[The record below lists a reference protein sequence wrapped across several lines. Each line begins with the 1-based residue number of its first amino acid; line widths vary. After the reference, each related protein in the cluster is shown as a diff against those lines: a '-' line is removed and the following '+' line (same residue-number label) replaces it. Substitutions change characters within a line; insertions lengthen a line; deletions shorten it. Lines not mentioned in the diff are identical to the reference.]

1 MKVVDHLN
9 KRVEMVLLGQRRHGV
24 FVDCSP
30 FSQVSASTKKFRTS
44 CDKLRTSGK
53 LLAARPAGIGTG
65 SGQLT
70 AGAVGFVAHPAKLRA
85 EIIGRS
91 KCAVTSLPSGHDGL
105 GVLSFTRTI
114 LLLQCERTARIILT
128 QRGDVLAVE
137 RRSILVAG
145 DKNPDGRR
153 QFRPHLPRH
162 STTVQ
167 PKNGFAMPVH

>member
-70 AGAVGFVAHPAKLRA
+70 LGEGGFVAHPAKLVRQVVSVS
-85 EIIGRS
+85 ERTITR
-91 KCAVTSLPSGHDGL
+91 LPGGHDGTS
-105 GVLSFTRTI
+105 VLSFTRTI

-128 QRGDVLAVE
+128 QRGDVLAVD
-137 RRSILVAG
+137 RCGILVPG
-145 DKNPDGRR
+145 DENPNGRR
-153 QFRPHLPRH
+153 QRRPHIPRH